1 MYKALYFNLGIA
13 EKKEAVNV
21 GIGFNDAYVNVKENS
36 FAGRTILIRNSVSK
50 RRLVMNPEENRSDL
64 EIAVSLQS
72 KIAAPPVQNVHVPPI
87 NFSPPATEILRE
99 TSPQGRYVKVSKQFK
114 CCLIIEAYH
123 P

>member
-1 MYKALYFNLGIA
+1 VYKALFFNLGIA

-36 FAGRTILIRNSVSK
+36 FAGTILIRNDDSK

-99 TSPQGRYVKVSKQFK
+99 TSPQGRYVKVSKQSK